1 MDKFSLL
8 SFFENI
14 KLINGHIHKMSMQG
28 IFIRNGH
35 IPQMNTYHTF
45 PSTTIFITNLFE
57 NIILTRVGN
66 NSGRVFFEHHRCMS
80 LARYSV
86 YYFVKSY
93 KKVKKYRNF

>member
-35 IPQMNTYHTF
+35 IPQMITYHTF
-45 PSTTIFITNLFE
+45 PSTTIFITIFFE
-57 NIILTRVGN
+57 NIILINVHVHKKNLRPMLV
-66 NSGRVFFEHHRCMS
+66 
-80 LARYSV
+80 LA
-86 YYFVKSY
+86 VK
-93 KKVKKYRNF
+93 V

>member
-57 NIILTRVGN
+57 NIILTRIGN
-66 NSGRVFFEHHRCMS
+66 NSGRVFFEEPRCMS
-80 LARYSV
+80 LPRYSV
-86 YYFVKSY
+86 YYFV
-93 KKVKKYRNF
+93 